1 MYSYTLGKVTIIWLI
16 LQEHRVLLLGYASPL
31 NDSQLLDGEIAKAID
46 YPTSHQTFFRE
57 HLGANMC
64 KPIAEMMRL

>member
-31 NDSQLLDGEIAKAID
+31 IESQLLDGEIANAID
-46 YPTSHQTFFRE
+46 YPTIASDIFPRTF
-57 HLGANMC
+57 GGKQMQ
-64 KPIAEMMRL
+64 PIGEMRL